1 MQKKLEDCEK
11 NDINS
16 KVAVMEIIAMEVVY
30 MQNKKRKQRVGNWV
44 CKENEGW
51 ISVWTVEIGDVV

>member
-1 MQKKLEDCEK
+1 MKK